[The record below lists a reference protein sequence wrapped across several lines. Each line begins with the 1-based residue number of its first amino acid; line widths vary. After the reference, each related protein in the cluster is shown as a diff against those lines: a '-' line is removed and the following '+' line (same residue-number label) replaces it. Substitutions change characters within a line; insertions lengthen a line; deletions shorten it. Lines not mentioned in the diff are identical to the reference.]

1 MRIRARWTAL
11 CLGLLLFAA
20 VPVFSAENSAAF
32 ARETANPT
40 GLDRYVY
47 APDAHYAYALHR
59 TDTYDGGKIYV
70 LDLTSQAW
78 RTESEVDRPVW
89 KHWLMVVVPDQPAH
103 ETALLLISGGGNNRP
118 APNAPDPMVLHVART
133 TNCVAAALHQV
144 PNQPLRFADEE
155 RNRSEDAT
163 IAYTWDRYMRTGD
176 ETWPLRMPMT
186 KAAVRAMDAIQSFCA
201 GEEGGGV
208 TVRDFIVAGGSK
220 RGWTTWTTA
229 IVDNRVIAIVP
240 AVIDLLNLI
249 PSFRHHYAMYGEWAP
264 AINDYAHMKIMDWM
278 ETPEF
283 AALMR
288 LVEPYSYRDRLTM
301 PKLIMNGTQDEFF
314 CPDSSLFYIDDLKGP
329 TYLRYVPNVG
339 HALLP
344 SDAPLS
350 LLTFFRAIV
359 EGKALPTYAWS
370 FPDGNTTRVTTPDTP
385 VAVKLWQGT
394 NPEARDFR
402 TYKILGT
409 AYTETLLEKE
419 ADGSYVGRVETPEKG
434 WTAFFVELTFDAG
447 DGFHH
452 KFTTP
457 VRFTPNTYP
466 HEYVP
471 TPDPP
476 KGFLS
481 R

>member
-1 MRIRARWTAL
+1 MNPRIRWTAL
-11 CLGLLLFAA
+11 CVLLPFIACFLAA
-20 VPVFSAENSAAF
+20 AQTDPAAN
-32 ARETANPT
+32 ARETQHPT
-40 GLDRYVY
+40 ALDRYVY
-47 APDAHYAYALHR
+47 TPDPHYAYTLHR
-59 TDTYDGGKIYV
+59 TDSYDGGKIHI
-70 LDLTSQAW
+70 LELTSQAW
-78 RTESEVDRPVW
+78 RTETEVDRPVW
-89 KHWLMVVVPDQPAH
+89 KHWMTVVVPEKLAH
-103 ETALLLISGGGNNRP
+103 ETALLYITGGGNNRP
-118 APNAPDPMVLHVART
+118 APTAPDPMVLHLARMT
-133 TNCVAAALHQV
+133 QCVNIGLHQV

-176 ETWPLRMPMT
+176 DTWPLRLPMT
-186 KAAVRAMDAIQSFCA
+186 KAAVRAMDAVQSFCA
-201 GEEGGGV
+201 SEEGGGV
-208 TVRDFIVAGGSK
+208 TVRDFVVAGGSK

-229 IVDNRVIAIVP
+229 IVDKRVIAIAP

-249 PSFRHHYAMYGEWAP
+249 PSFHHHKAMYGEWAP
-264 AINDYAHMKIMDWM
+264 AIDDYVAMNIMDWID
-278 ETPEF
+278 TPEF
-283 AALMR
+283 AALMKI
-288 LVEPYSYRDRLTM
+288 VEPYEYRDRLTI

-314 CPDSSLFYIDDLKGP
+314 CPDSSLLYIDDLKGP

-359 EGKALPTYAWS
+359 EGAPLPTYSWS
-370 FPDGNTTRVTTPDTP
+370 FSDSNTTRVTTPDSPT
-385 VAVKLWQGT
+385 AVKLWQAT

-402 TYKILGT
+402 TYKIVGT
-409 AYTETLLEKE
+409 AYTDTPLEKQE
-419 ADGSYVGRVETPEKG
+419 DGSYIGHVTTPEKG

-447 DGFHH
+447 GGFHH

-457 VRFTPNTYP
+457 VRFVPDTYP
-466 HEYVP
+466 HEYVSAA
-471 TPDPP
+471 DPP